1 MMDILEGIKE
11 AITDAFGDDMDLE
24 KVVPEA
30 KLKEDL
36 GFNSIG
42 MLAMAVSL
50 EEKFGFSF
58 TNDDFIGITTV
69 EDVIQIISKRL
80 K

>member
-1 MMDILEGIKE
+1 MDILAGIKE
-11 AITDAFGDDMDLE
+11 AMTDAFGDDMDLDA
-24 KVVPEA
+24 VVPEA
-30 KLKEDL
+30 RLKEDL

-58 TNDDFIGITTV
+58 TNDDFSGITTV
-69 EDVIQIISKRL
+69 EDVMGIISERL